1 MAKKRKA
8 NILGYLYL
16 VGLALVVIGFFCP
29 MFKAGPIE
37 PNGWDFLN
45 FENFGFVTV
54 GGLLILVGAAAG
66 IGVSMV
72 GGMVGA
78 AVATEAYK
86 SAVRIAAPGA
96 EKLADKAKETAMKTV
111 ELAKEAMPDRAGD
124 VVDAWNNFWK
134 ESVSFNTD
142 ELPRGGLIVNDT
154 SSAISDLLKQTDR
167 GLILGV

>member
-1 MAKKRKA
+1 MAKKGKA

-66 IGVSMV
+66 IIFSFV
-72 GGMVGA
+72 GG
-78 AVATEAYK
+78 K
-86 SAVRIAAPGA
+86 
-96 EKLADKAKETAMKTV
+96 
-111 ELAKEAMPDRAGD
+111 
-124 VVDAWNNFWK
+124 N
-134 ESVSFNTD
+134 
-142 ELPRGGLIVNDT
+142 
-154 SSAISDLLKQTDR
+154 SDLLKLVC
-167 GLILGV
+167 LIVSIVGGIVLVIGFNDNRLYSAIGKEILKYAYIGFYLVVGGWVVALIGHFTK